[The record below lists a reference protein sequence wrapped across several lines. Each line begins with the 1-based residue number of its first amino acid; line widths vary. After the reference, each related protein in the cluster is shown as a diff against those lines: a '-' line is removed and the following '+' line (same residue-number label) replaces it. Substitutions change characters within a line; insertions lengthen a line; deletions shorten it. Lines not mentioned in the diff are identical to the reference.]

1 MTREMTDQTHHEEA
15 SMTDAQD
22 ESLHATQRALA
33 AERGYHFP
41 TFEWLGEADPEYEQ
55 ARLDFVRMNYTR
67 PRAELPVRYRELVA
81 CAILAFRGYGSLKLH
96 LARAMREGAS
106 LREVLEA
113 MEVASVP
120 GGMAT
125 LHYAVDQ
132 LIAIERE
139 DPDLIA
145 SARARRG
152 REAPAVDGD
161 EA

>member
-1 MTREMTDQTHHEEA
+1 MSDHDSPTLEE
-15 SMTDAQD
+15 
-22 ESLHATQRALA
+22 TQQALA

-41 TFEWLGEADPEYEQ
+41 TFEWLGKNDPEYER

-67 PRAELPVRYRELVA
+67 PKAEMPVRYRELVA
-81 CAILAFRGYGSLKLH
+81 SAILAFRGYSSLKLH
-96 LARAMREGAS
+96 LARALREGAS

-132 LIAIERE
+132 LIELERE
-139 DPDLIA
+139 DPELIA
-145 SARARRG
+145 AARARRG
-152 REAPAVDGD
+152 REAGPETGGGA
-161 EA
+161 

>member
-1 MTREMTDQTHHEEA
+1 MTDETQHEVNPMADRQESSLQA
-15 SMTDAQD
+15 S
-22 ESLHATQRALA
+22 QRVLA

-41 TFEWLGEADPEYEQ
+41 TFEWLGEADPDYER
-55 ARLDFVRMNYTR
+55 ARLEFVRMNYTR
-67 PRAELPVRYRELVA
+67 PHGELPVRYRELVA

-132 LIAIERE
+132 LIEIERE
-139 DPDLIA
+139 DPDLMA
-145 SARARRG
+145 AARARRG
-152 REAPAVDGD
+152 REAPNR
-161 EA
+161 EAEET

>member
-1 MTREMTDQTHHEEA
+1 MTKD
-15 SMTDAQD
+15 SDAL
-22 ESLHATQRALA
+22 EATQQALA

-41 TFEWLGEADPEYEQ
+41 TFEWLGEQDPDYER

-67 PRAELPVRYRELVA
+67 PNAELPVRYRELVA
-81 CAILAFRGYGSLKLH
+81 SAILAFRGYSSLKLH
-96 LARAMREGAS
+96 LARSMREGAS

-132 LIAIERE
+132 LIELEQE
-139 DPDLIA
+139 DPELIA
-145 SARARRG
+145 EARARRG
-152 REAPAVDGD
+152 GD
-161 EA
+161 QPR

>member
-1 MTREMTDQTHHEEA
+1 MTQD
-15 SMTDAQD
+15 D
-22 ESLHATQRALA
+22 ESLEATQQALA
-33 AERGYHFP
+33 AQRGYHFP
-41 TFEWLGEADPEYEQ
+41 TFEWLGQQDPDYER

-67 PRAELPVRYRELVA
+67 PNAELPVRYRELVA
-81 CAILAFRGYGSLKLH
+81 SAILAFRGYSSLKLH

-132 LIAIERE
+132 LIELEQE

-145 SARARRG
+145 AARARRG
-152 REAPAVDGD
+152 REAPDVDARAG
-161 EA
+161 

>member
-1 MTREMTDQTHHEEA
+1 MTDENPK
-15 SMTDAQD
+15 
-22 ESLHATQRALA
+22 SLAETQQALA

-41 TFEWLGEADPEYEQ
+41 TFEWLGEMDPEYEQ

-67 PRAELPVRYRELVA
+67 PGAEMPVRYRELVA
-81 CAILAFRGYGSLKLH
+81 CAILAFRGYSSLKLH
-96 LARAMREGAS
+96 LARALREGAS

-132 LIAIERE
+132 LIELERE
-139 DPDLIA
+139 DPELIA
-145 SARARRG
+145 AARARRG
-152 REAPAVDGD
+152 REAPEPGSAGQGPDGAQD
-161 EA
+161 TSV

>member
-1 MTREMTDQTHHEEA
+1 MSDEE
-15 SMTDAQD
+15 TL
-22 ESLHATQRALA
+22 EATQQALA
-33 AERGYHFP
+33 QERGYHFP
-41 TFEWLGEADPEYEQ
+41 TFEWLGDNDPDYER

-67 PRAELPVRYRELVA
+67 PNAEMPVRYRELVA
-81 CAILAFRGYGSLKLH
+81 SAILAFRGYSSLKLH

-132 LIAIERE
+132 LIELERE
-139 DPDLIA
+139 DPTLIA
-145 SARARRG
+145 EARARRG
-152 REAPAVDGD
+152 REAGPADDDDGSPVDGL
-161 EA
+161 AGG

>member
-1 MTREMTDQTHHEEA
+1 MTQD
-15 SMTDAQD
+15 D
-22 ESLHATQRALA
+22 ESLEATQQALA
-33 AERGYHFP
+33 AQRGYHFP
-41 TFEWLGEADPEYEQ
+41 TFEWLGQQDPDYER

-67 PRAELPVRYRELVA
+67 PNAELPVRYRELVA
-81 CAILAFRGYGSLKLH
+81 SAILAFRGYSSLKLH

-132 LIAIERE
+132 LIELEQE

-145 SARARRG
+145 EARARRG
-152 REAPAVDGD
+152 REAPDVDAPAG
-161 EA
+161 

>member
-1 MTREMTDQTHHEEA
+1 MTQD
-15 SMTDAQD
+15 D
-22 ESLHATQRALA
+22 ESLEATQQALA
-33 AERGYHFP
+33 AQRGYHFP
-41 TFEWLGEADPEYEQ
+41 TFEWLGQQDPDYER

-67 PRAELPVRYRELVA
+67 PNAELPVRYRELVA
-81 CAILAFRGYGSLKLH
+81 SAILAFRGYSSLKLH

-132 LIAIERE
+132 LIELEQE

-145 SARARRG
+145 EARARRG
-152 REAPAVDGD
+152 REAPDVDGP
-161 EA
+161 AG

>member
-1 MTREMTDQTHHEEA
+1 MSDEE
-15 SMTDAQD
+15 TL
-22 ESLHATQRALA
+22 EATQQALA
-33 AERGYHFP
+33 QERGYHFP
-41 TFEWLGEADPEYEQ
+41 TFEWLGDNDPDYER

-67 PRAELPVRYRELVA
+67 PNAEMPVRYRELVA
-81 CAILAFRGYGSLKLH
+81 SAILAFRGYSSLKLH

-132 LIAIERE
+132 LIELERE
-139 DPDLIA
+139 DPTLIA
-145 SARARRG
+145 EARARRG
-152 REAPAVDGD
+152 REAGPADDDDASPLDGP
-161 EA
+161 AGG

>member
-1 MTREMTDQTHHEEA
+1 MTQD
-15 SMTDAQD
+15 D
-22 ESLHATQRALA
+22 ESLEATQQALA
-33 AERGYHFP
+33 AQRGYHFP
-41 TFEWLGEADPEYEQ
+41 TFEWLGQQDPDYER

-67 PRAELPVRYRELVA
+67 PNAELPVRYRELVA
-81 CAILAFRGYGSLKLH
+81 SAILAFRGYSSLKLH

-132 LIAIERE
+132 LIELEQE

-145 SARARRG
+145 EARARRG
-152 REAPAVDGD
+152 REAPDVGGPAG
-161 EA
+161 

>member
-1 MTREMTDQTHHEEA
+1 MTTDGETTDGETTEPTASIEQT
-15 SMTDAQD
+15 Q
-22 ESLHATQRALA
+22 QALA

-41 TFEWLGEADPEYEQ
+41 TFEWLGLQDPDYER

-67 PRAELPVRYRELVA
+67 PNAELPVRYRELVA
-81 CAILAFRGYGSLKLH
+81 SAILAFRGYSSLKLH
-96 LARAMREGAS
+96 LARALREGAS

-132 LIAIERE
+132 LIELE
-139 DPDLIA
+139 QEEPELIA
-145 SARARRG
+145 EARARRG
-152 REAPAVDGD
+152 REAPGA
-161 EA
+161 EAGPG

>member
-1 MTREMTDQTHHEEA
+1 MTQD
-15 SMTDAQD
+15 D
-22 ESLHATQRALA
+22 ESLEATQRALA
-33 AERGYHFP
+33 AQRGYHFP
-41 TFEWLGEADPEYEQ
+41 TFEWLGQQDPDYER

-67 PRAELPVRYRELVA
+67 PNAELPVRYRELVA
-81 CAILAFRGYGSLKLH
+81 SAILAFRGYSSLKLH

-132 LIAIERE
+132 LIELEQE

-145 SARARRG
+145 EARARRG
-152 REAPAVDGD
+152 REAPDVDGT
-161 EA
+161 AG